1 MFVDEKKMLIDF
13 FCGGGCVST
22 GPVRMHTIHKKRT
35 GRKQKKNYN
44 TVEYI
49 NMKLK

>member
-13 FCGGGCVST
+13 FWWWMCEYRTSEDA
-22 GPVRMHTIHKKRT
+22 IHKKRT